1 MSLMPRSLSLRLAS
15 MFGLISFVLLGAIGS
30 YLLAS
35 LAHEIALRDD
45 LALQGRL
52 ERMRALIGDSESID
66 ELRRRRQL
74 YENMLG
80 NRDSLLWVLDTEGH
94 PLIAIN
100 PTRQPIPQLPA
111 EAGVHLRDVEQ
122 PSRARIALQRIAHDG
137 GSITLVAGQLLAG
150 REQMLHIYRN
160 RLWMAMAVGGAL
172 SFVFGWVVSQRG
184 LRPVRALA
192 KDAATIDTQHL
203 SARLQG
209 FDQVAELEQLSESL
223 NTMLSRLEDGF
234 GRISRFSED
243 LAHEMRTPLSN
254 LMGETQ
260 FALAM
265 PRSVDSYEELLTS
278 NQEEYERLSRMVD
291 NILFLS
297 RASQPG
303 AAVNLKALPLDD
315 AVGQLCE
322 YFEDL
327 AAERGTTFVTNVS
340 GTVLADSDLL
350 RRALANLLVNAMKYG
365 APDSPVEISSHRTA
379 ASVEIHVFNAGPEI
393 GSAHMPYLFDRFYR
407 ADAAR
412 TASTDSSGLGLAI
425 VRSIM
430 DLHEGHVLAKSNDQG
445 TVFTLVFPTCATG

>member
-1 MSLMPRSLSLRLAS
+1 MPRSLGLRLAS
-15 MFGLISFVLLGAIGS
+15 MFGLISFALLGAIGS

-35 LAHEIALRDD
+35 LEHEIALRDD
-45 LALQGRL
+45 LALEGRL

-66 ELRRRRQL
+66 ELRKRRQL

-100 PTRQPIPQLPA
+100 PTQQPIPQLPA
-111 EAGVHLRDVEQ
+111 EAGVHLRDVTQ

-150 REQMLHIYRN
+150 REQMLHVYRN
-160 RLWMAMAVGGAL
+160 RLWVAMAVGGAL
-172 SFVFGWVVSQRG
+172 SFLFGWGVSLRG

-192 KDAATIDTQHL
+192 KDAALIDAQHL

-209 FDQVAELEQLSESL
+209 FDQVAELQQLSESL
-223 NTMLSRLEDGF
+223 NTMLARLEDGF

-260 FALAM
+260 LALTM
-265 PRSVDSYEELLTS
+265 PRSVDSYQALLTS

-291 NILFLS
+291 NILFLA

-303 AAVNLKALPLDD
+303 AAVHLEAVPLED
-315 AVGQLCE
+315 AIGQLCE
-322 YFEDL
+322 YFEGL
-327 AAERGTTFVTNVS
+327 AAERGNSFGTRVA

-365 APDSPVEISSHRTA
+365 APDSPIHISSHGTA
-379 ASVEIHVFNAGPEI
+379 AGVEIRVANTGPEI
-393 GSAHMPYLFDRFYR
+393 GAAHMPYLFDRFYR
-407 ADAAR
+407 VDSAR
-412 TASTDSSGLGLAI
+412 TASAESSGLGLAI

-430 DLHEGHVLAKSNDQG
+430 ALHGGQLLAKSDRHE
-445 TVFTLVFPTCATG
+445 TVFTLVFPARADA